1 MQLQNKLDA
10 YPRVKNVYLVV
21 RRSIY
26 FTCINP
32 FFQFGQLLRKLR
44 LSSKYKSLRNLKNQY
59 CNKKV
64 FIIATGPSLTKED
77 YLALKDQ
84 YTIGVNAICKWFG
97 ETGVTTNWLV
107 VSDPKAYK
115 ALLPYMPDTD
125 EVFTSDNRQ
134 NRKSGAG
141 YKEHRRIPVD
151 ISNNYRKGFSPKKIS
166 NDIEV
171 CAYNGN
177 TVVLLAIQIAIYMGF
192 RDIYLVGTDC
202 NYDKNVQNWYSVDH
216 GIIDKNNV
224 TAGVRM
230 IRDYMTAYEWAEI
243 YGVNIYNATRGG
255 MLEVFPRV
263 NLDALIELKG

>member
-10 YPRVKNVYLVV
+10 YPEIKKVYLIV
-21 RRSIY
+21 RRYIY
-26 FTCINP
+26 FICINP
-32 FFQFGQLLRKLR
+32 FLQFGQLRRKLH

-77 YLALKDQ
+77 YLGLKDQ

-97 ETGVTTNWLV
+97 ETGVKTDWLV

-115 ALLPYMPDTD
+115 TLLPYMPDTG

-134 NRKSGAG
+134 NKKNGAG
-141 YKEHRRIPVD
+141 YKNHRRIPVD
-151 ISNNYRKGFSPKKIS
+151 ITNNYRKDSAPRRIS

-177 TVVLLAIQIAIYMGF
+177 TVVLLAIQIAIQ
-192 RDIYLVGTDC
+192 RDLSGR
-202 NYDKNVQNWYSVDH
+202 NGLQ
-216 GIIDKNNV
+216 
-224 TAGVRM
+224 
-230 IRDYMTAYEWAEI
+230 
-243 YGVNIYNATRGG
+243 
-255 MLEVFPRV
+255 L
-263 NLDALIELKG
+263 